1 MKFHEYL
8 TYAIIAFI
16 VIDLFYR
23 LFSHDWGNIGLS
35 ITALIGWFYV
45 QGYERQE
52 RKEREAKFMDDRFTA

>member
-8 TYAIIAFI
+8 TYGIISML

-23 LFSHDWGNIGLS
+23 LFNQDWGNIGLS
-35 ITALIGWFYV
+35 ITALVGWFYV

-52 RKEREAKFMDDRFTA
+52 RMQRESKFMDDKFTV

>member
-52 RKEREAKFMDDRFTA
+52 RKEREAKFMDDRFTV

>member
-35 ITALIGWFYV
+35 IAALIGWFYV

-52 RKEREAKFMDDRFTA
+52 RKEREAKFMDDRFTV

>member
-1 MKFHEYL
+1 MKLHEYL

-16 VIDLFYR
+16 VVDLAYR
-23 LFSHDWGNIGLS
+23 LVSHDWGNIGLS

-52 RKEREAKFMDDRFTA
+52 RQERMTRDRDQFTV